1 MHIVSVI
8 PIFTMSSSKDKIR
21 QIARMPFVHKLI
33 KSNISKY
40 VIVVG
45 FISNIGTELQ
55 DCNTSY
61 TFWQYHNDVNRRIF
75 YQFMILLFIMVVLMV
90 INLAVVK
97 QETFIAQYDADK
109 KEYQTVDHSSSSIAE
124 TKEEVQ
130 VQEED
135 KRRNLHDKNAFIVS
149 ATFTLF
155 NSIWSSFLYDSIEA
169 YFVQPS
175 GINFLLKVLRF
186 LSSIVLVYMI
196 LWYFDSTEI
205 KASKDYK
212 DGE

>member
-1 MHIVSVI
+1 
-8 PIFTMSSSKDKIR
+8 
-21 QIARMPFVHKLI
+21 MPFVHKLI